1 MRIQLNSAN
10 QLTILRMAMAPFFVL
25 LLVYG
30 YFGFGLLLFLV
41 AACSDI
47 LDGLIAR
54 HFGQKTALGAFLDP
68 VADKLLLS
76 SAFIVL
82 SFSSRELPVRI
93 PLWLTIAA
101 LSRDV
106 LIVLTVLMINLTS
119 GRRIFPPSIL
129 GKLTTAAQLLS
140 VLAAL
145 VSNWL
150 RNPIPNYR
158 WILLFAFTCTVA
170 SGLHYLFRTLK
181 ILNISPGQEASS

>member
-10 QLTILRMAMAPFFVL
+10 QLTILRMGMTPFFVL
-25 LLVYG
+25 LMVYG
-30 YFGFGLLLFLV
+30 YFGYGLLVFLI

-54 HFGQKTALGAFLDP
+54 KFGQKTALGAFLDP

-82 SFSSRELPVRI
+82 SFSTQEVMVKI

-106 LIVLTVLMINLTS
+106 LIVLTVVTINLTS
-119 GRRIFPPSIL
+119 GRRVFLPSIL

-150 RNPIPNYR
+150 GKPVPNYR
-158 WILLFAFTCTVA
+158 WILMLAFFFTIF
-170 SGLHYLFRTLK
+170 SGLHYLFRTMKL
-181 ILNISPGQEASS
+181 LNTSSEAST